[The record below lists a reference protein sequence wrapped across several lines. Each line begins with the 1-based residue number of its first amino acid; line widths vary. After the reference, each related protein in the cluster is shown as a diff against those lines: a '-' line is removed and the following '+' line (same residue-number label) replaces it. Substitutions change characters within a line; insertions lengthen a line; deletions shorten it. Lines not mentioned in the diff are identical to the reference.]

1 MATTKNDAAAAQS
14 EIASLALPI
23 AGSRSYGSKG
33 YPLFATTEIGADR
46 TLAALLFMEKKP

>member
-33 YPLFATTEIGADR
+33 YPLFAATEIGADR
-46 TLAALLFMEKKP
+46 TSAALLFIEKKP